1 MQNKVSVFLEDAIAA
16 AAFLGFAA
24 FAPLYTFSLE
34 PVRKQVLVAP
44 AAPVSIQA
52 PLLLPLQCTARVR
65 QSGADESPRA
75 RLLFAAEMPD
85 ARCYFRP
92 GAKS

>member
-1 MQNKVSVFLEDAIAA
+1 MYTKSQLFEDALAA

-24 FAPLYTFSLE
+24 IAAVSPE

-44 AAPVSIQA
+44 AAPVAIQA

-65 QSGADESPRA
+65 QSGANEQPRA
-75 RLLFAAEMPD
+75 RLLYAAEMPD
-85 ARCYFRP
+85 ARCYNAK
-92 GAKS
+92 GAR

>member
-1 MQNKVSVFLEDAIAA
+1 MHKVSVFLEDVIAA
-16 AAFLGFAA
+16 IAFLGFAA

-44 AAPVSIQA
+44 AVPVSIQA

-65 QSGADESPRA
+65 QSGANEQPRA
-75 RLLFAAEMPD
+75 RLLYAAEMPD
-85 ARCYFRP
+85 ARCYNAK
-92 GAKS
+92 GAR